1 MKKWILATVCVS
13 LLLALTYQSLFAEDG
28 GFAQKIDKI
37 LSNQEQILKDL
48 SEIKSELQIVKVR
61 ATNR

>member
-28 GFAQKIDKI
+28 GFVQKIDKI

-48 SEIKSELQIVKVR
+48 AEIKSELQIVKVR

>member
-13 LLLALTYQSLFAEDG
+13 LLLALTYQSLFAEEG
-28 GFAQKIDKI
+28 SFIQKIDKI

>member
-1 MKKWILATVCVS
+1 MKKWILATICVS
-13 LLLALTYQSLFAEDG
+13 MLLALTYQSLFAEEG

-37 LSNQEQILKDL
+37 ISNQELILKNL
-48 SEIKSELQIVKVR
+48 AEIKSELQIVKVR